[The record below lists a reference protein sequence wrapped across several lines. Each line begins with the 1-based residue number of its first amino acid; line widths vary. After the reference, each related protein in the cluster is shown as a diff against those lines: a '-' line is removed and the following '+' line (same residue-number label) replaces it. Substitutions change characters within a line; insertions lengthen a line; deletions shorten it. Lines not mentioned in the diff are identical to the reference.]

1 MPFFLVT
8 QTSLVEGKDEISAA
22 EKTLRQIRE
31 ADEVA
36 FSVKFDEETI
46 TQVSISVPGKMLE
59 ETASTGAHLPRPAEP
74 TDNGL
79 EPPHSVVAPALGR
92 GFLSTTALV
101 ATGVVVGAA
110 WSHWIA

>member
-31 ADEVA
+31 ADKVA
-36 FSVKFDEETI
+36 FSVKFDEDTI
-46 TQVSISVPGKMLE
+46 TQVSISVPGKTLE
-59 ETASTGAHLPRPAEP
+59 ETGSTGAHFPRPAEP

-79 EPPHSVVAPALGR
+79 APPHSVVAPALGR
-92 GFLSTTALV
+92 GFLLTTALV
-101 ATGVVVGAA
+101 ATAMIVGAA
-110 WSHWIA
+110 LRHWLA